1 MTKLSPVDTAFFLLE
16 TEQRPMNVGALV
28 VLAPPKGARGRF
40 ADRLVATMLKVP
52 VGPPFNYRL
61 HKAPVTGLLSLEP
74 DEKIDAS
81 RQVFRHKLP
90 VGCELQG
97 LFERVSNIHVELLD
111 RSAPLWQLHVFEGL
125 PAGRVALYFK
135 THHGLIDGIGF
146 IRIVTG
152 TVSKTARARKPQS
165 IWRGMP
171 GGAPGGAETA
181 GAGDMAHAL
190 LNLALEAR
198 RTVNDLVRLVWHQG
212 LRDLGIGHGLMT
224 PFVTTPGLLKTA
236 PTAHRIMAHCRL
248 PLAKVRSI
256 ARASDAKINDVLL
269 TVLDIAMTR
278 YLAERGTPPRQP
290 LVADIPAALEDHGG
304 TGNRI
309 TILQVPMGRPG
320 GAPAERLQ
328 DVVRET
334 REMKGELHAISGNA
348 LMLYSII
355 EHSVAS
361 LIESLN
367 LRPLPM
373 LANVVVSNPAGL
385 TERVYFNGASVELAL
400 PVSVVGHQQVLNVTV
415 TTYADQLD
423 VTFIALR
430 EAIPD
435 LPRLADYAVTALD
448 DLGRDLAHRPLLA
461 GGRLQFPVGR
471 ERMAREL
478 RQVVERHSVGDEPE
492 VHAIVVGHQ
501 GGVEPD

>member
-16 TEQRPMNVGALV
+16 TEQRPMNVGVLV

-40 ADRLVATMLKVP
+40 ADRLVARMLKVP
-52 VGPPFNYRL
+52 VGPPFNCRL
-61 HKAPVTGLLSLEP
+61 HKAPVTGRLSLEP
-74 DEKIDAS
+74 DQEIDAS

-90 VGCELQG
+90 AGCELQG

-111 RSAPLWQLHVFEGL
+111 RSAPLWQVHVFEGL
-125 PAGRVALYFK
+125 PAGRVAMYFK
-135 THHGLIDGIGF
+135 THHGVIDGIGF
-146 IRIVTG
+146 IKIVTA
-152 TVSKTARARKPQS
+152 TVSKSARARKPQS

-171 GGAPGGAETA
+171 SGAENA
-181 GAGDMAHAL
+181 DPSDMAHAL
-190 LNLALEAR
+190 LNLALEAG
-198 RTVNDLVRLVWHQG
+198 RTANDLVRLVWHQG

-236 PTAHRIMAHCRL
+236 PTPHRTLAHCRL
-248 PLAKVRSI
+248 PLAQVRSI
-256 ARASDAKINDVLL
+256 ARAHDAKINDVLL

-278 YLAERGTPPRQP
+278 YLAERGTPPRQS
-290 LVADIPAALEDHGG
+290 LVADIPVALDDHGG

-328 DVVRET
+328 DIVRET
-334 REMKGELHAISGNA
+334 RELKGEVHAISGNA
-348 LMLYSII
+348 LMLYSIV

-373 LANVVVSNPAGL
+373 LANTVVSNPAGL
-385 TERVYFNGASVELAL
+385 NERVYFNGAPVELAL
-400 PVSVVGHQQVLNVTV
+400 PVSVVGHHQVLNVTI
-415 TTYADQLD
+415 TTYVDQLD

-435 LPRLADYAVTALD
+435 LPRLADYTVTALD
-448 DLGRDLAHRPLLA
+448 DLKRDLARRRRRGAAPNPA
-461 GGRLQFPVGR
+461 GG
-471 ERMAREL
+471 
-478 RQVVERHSVGDEPE
+478 
-492 VHAIVVGHQ
+492 
-501 GGVEPD
+501 PDRTLTDA